1 MLVALFASLQVKYPI
16 GKSRVENLSVL
27 VFSVIMGLA
36 AVFLLYSSVLV
47 LTNGSRALR
56 TRTHSHVTRSVH
68 LRLSIAAAHPH

>member
-1 MLVALFASLQVKYPI
+1 MKYPI

-47 LTNGSRALR
+47 LTNGSHALF
-56 TRTHSHVTRSVH
+56 TRTHCAHARMHTAARIVQLH
-68 LRLSIAAAHPH
+68 LSIAATHPH

>member
-1 MLVALFASLQVKYPI
+1 MLVALFAFLQVKYPI

-47 LTNGSRALR
+47 LTNGSL
-56 TRTHSHVTRSVH
+56 THC
-68 LRLSIAAAHPH
+68 AHTHTAH